1 MPAHHHRR
9 RTALVPALTAVAGLV
24 ALALAGPAYATYPGH
39 NGRIAFQSATAQGI
53 QIFTVRP
60 NGRDLRQITH
70 VSGDAIGPDWSPDG
84 RLIAFDIETP
94 DSGQIAIMNADG
106 SGLITLPKAPGNLLE
121 VDPSFTPDGRR
132 LVFNTFSAE
141 TAAIWSM
148 QLDGS
153 DRRLIKTGPTADP
166 NVSPD
171 GRRLAFMGFNDQP
184 FGQALFT
191 SDIDGSNPLQLTPF
205 SFNVGFKL
213 DWAPDGRQLAFIHNA
228 DFAFPNDSANIATI
242 RPDGTG
248 LRFLTNYHG
257 GQVNAF
263 VGTYSPDGRWIAFRL
278 EDHGQFGLYKMHPDG
293 THLRPI
299 LGLSS
304 FRPSFIDWGANARPG
319 DDEPGGHEDNGDRQ
333 DDDSHR

>member
-1 MPAHHHRR
+1 MPAHHDRR
-9 RTALVPALTAVAGLV
+9 RTALVPALTAVAGVV
-24 ALALAGPAYATYPGH
+24 ALALAGAAHATYPGH
-39 NGRIAFQSATAQGI
+39 NGRIAFFSATDRGA

-84 RLIAFDIETP
+84 RRIAFDIETP
-94 DSGQIAIMNADG
+94 DSAQLAIVNADG
-106 SGLITLPKAPGNLLE
+106 SGLVTLPKAPGNIVE
-121 VDPSFTPDGRR
+121 VDPSFMPDGRR
-132 LVFNTFSAE
+132 LVFNTFNGE
-141 TAAIWSM
+141 NEAIWSM
-148 QLDGS
+148 KLDGT

-171 GRRLAFMGFNDQP
+171 GRRLAFMGFNGEP

-191 SDIDGSNPLQLTPF
+191 GHIDGSNPLQLTPF

-228 DFAFPNDSANIATI
+228 DFAYPSDSANIVTI
-242 RPDGTG
+242 QSDGTG
-248 LRFLTNYHG
+248 LRFVTNYHG

-263 VGTYSPDGRWIAFRL
+263 VGTYSPDGRWIVFRL

-299 LGLSS
+299 LG
-304 FRPSFIDWGANARPG
+304 PSDFAPRFIDWGARTQHG
-319 DDEPGGHEDNGDRQ
+319 GDEPSSGDEDNGDRQ
-333 DDDSHR
+333 DSHR

>member
-1 MPAHHHRR
+1 MPAHRHHR
-9 RTALVPALTAVAGLV
+9 RTALAA
-24 ALALAGPAYATYPGH
+24 ALAGSAALVLAAPAHATYPGH
-39 NGRIAFQSATAQGI
+39 NGRIAFQSATEHGT

-60 NGRDLRQITH
+60 NGRELHQITN

-94 DSGQIAIMNADG
+94 DSAQLAIMNADG
-106 SGLITLPKAPGNLLE
+106 GDLVTLPKAPGNIVE

-132 LVFNTFSAE
+132 LVFNTFNGDVE
-141 TAAIWSM
+141 AIWSVK
-148 QLDGS
+148 LDGT
-153 DRRLIKTGPTADP
+153 DRRLIKTGRTADP

-171 GRRLAFMGFNDQP
+171 GHRLGFMGFNDEP

-191 SDIDGSNPLQLTPF
+191 SDIDGTNPLQLTPF

-213 DWAPDGRQLAFIHNA
+213 DWAPDGRRLAFIHNA
-228 DFAFPNDSANIATI
+228 DFAYPSDSANIATI

-248 LRFLTNYHG
+248 LRFVTNYHG
-257 GQVNAF
+257 GKVNAF
-263 VGTYSPDGRWIAFRL
+263 VGTYSPDGRWIVFRL

-299 LGLSS
+299 LGLSD
-304 FRPSFIDWGANARPG
+304 FAPRFIDWGARTRHGAG
-319 DDEPGGHEDNGDRQ
+319 PGGGDEDNGGRQ
-333 DDDSHR
+333 DDESDR